1 MQFTVD
7 KSALQK
13 ALSGLVAIVPSK
25 ASIPTIECVRITVGA
40 AFLRLDATDLDCSA
54 SAMIEAD
61 VSEMGSIL
69 APAKSLADIAKRAK
83 GDVRVSLNDTQ
94 IELAS
99 GKAKWKL
106 PTLPV
111 DQWPDVNS
119 FDGATFTLHSA
130 DFKRLL
136 DQVAWSA
143 LQGGT
148 FNFHLQGVYI
158 TGDGSALSA
167 VATTGTSTLALSKHP
182 HDAAFDGVIL
192 SNKAVAYLQRFADRV
207 ASDMTVTIGT
217 NLARF
222 HTEGETFVCRLVD
235 GAFPDYKR
243 VIPGDQA
250 NTVTVDAGE
259 LREAVMRV
267 ALITDDKLRTV
278 KLDFAPD
285 AIAVTSR
292 GQDAS
297 AAQDEVA
304 CTLNGSPMAVGYAG
318 QNIAA
323 ALQNLEGEINISFD
337 NPDGASTVIPKS
349 DPDVIYILMPVR
361 V

>member
-25 ASIPTIECVRITVGA
+25 ASVPTIECVRVTAKAGSV
-40 AFLRLDATDLDCSA
+40 RLDATDLDCSA

-61 VSEMGSIL
+61 VSEPGSIL

-148 FNFHLQGVYI
+148 LNFQLQGVYL
-158 TGDGSALSA
+158 TGDGSALTA
-167 VATTGTSTLALSKHP
+167 VTTTSKTMALSKHP

-207 ASDMTVTIGT
+207 ASDMTVTIGA

-235 GAFPDYKR
+235 GAFPPYER

-278 KLDFAPD
+278 KLDYAPD

-304 CTLNGSPMAVGYAG
+304 CTLDGSPMAVGYAG

-337 NPDGASTVIPKS
+337 NPDAASKVIPKS
-349 DPDVIYILMPVR
+349 DPDVLYILMPVR